1 MKKYDTD
8 ENYQDDG
15 MKLAE
20 DAQRE
25 VAELEATDRGAGGFG
40 STGGR

>member
-8 ENYQDDG
+8 ESYQDDG

-25 VAELEATDRGAGGFG
+25 VAELEEDE
-40 STGGR
+40 TGE